1 MNSSHTRAPDTVP
14 LARPGAGDDHDT
26 AVYCQDLIDVMLRR
40 QDELIGAL
48 TEIATHDSASDEL
61 HRSIQALAGTRWELA
76 RNRPETLGLLGVF
89 LPSNNILY
97 SYTLM
102 CLIPALYCRRIE
114 FRPSSRVKGVIETVH
129 EILAPVVRRHGR
141 GRLALTR
148 ESQRDFVRSCGE
160 ADGVIF
166 TGRYENGLE
175 IASRLSSRTKLLLFG
190 SGPNPFVVGP
200 EASIGTTVHD
210 LLRSRLY
217 NSGQDCLCPDAVF
230 VHRDRLS
237 EVVTHLGERLA
248 ELPIADRRAPDT
260 RIAPLVYDDAVQDAA
275 AFLDRHHDQV
285 RFGGKVDVAA
295 RTVAPSILVA
305 DLHPGLRPPE
315 FFSPVF
321 LVCAYDDAA
330 QITRWATTPE
340 ELARGMF
347 MSVYGEP
354 ELRSAMIGT
363 SIAHRD
369 CTTFD
374 IEDGNRPFGGYGA
387 LASSVHEHGLLTARP
402 LLVSAEFGAGRAR
415 RALAAA
421 GTTSASEP
429 E

>member
-1 MNSSHTRAPDTVP
+1 
-14 LARPGAGDDHDT
+14 
-26 AVYCQDLIDVMLRR
+26 MLRR

-48 TEIATHDSASDEL
+48 TDIATHDSASDEL
-61 HRSIQALAGTRWELA
+61 HRSIQALAGARWELA
-76 RNRPETLGLLGVF
+76 RNRPETLDLLGVF

-114 FRPSSRVKGVIETVH
+114 IRPSSRVKGVIETVH
-129 EILAPVVRRHGR
+129 EILAPVVRERGR
-141 GRLALTR
+141 GQLALTR
-148 ESQRDFVRSCGE
+148 ASQRDFVRSCGE

-175 IASRLSSRTKLLLFG
+175 IASRVSSRTRLLLFG

-200 EASIGTTVHD
+200 EASADAAVHD

-217 NSGQDCLCPDAVF
+217 NSGQDCLCPDAMF

-248 ELPIADRRAPDT
+248 EIPIADRRDPEARVT
-260 RIAPLVYDDAVQDAA
+260 PLVYDDAVQGAA
-275 AFLDRHHDQV
+275 AFLDRHRDLV
-285 RFGGKVDVAA
+285 RFGGTVDVAA
-295 RTVAPSILVA
+295 RTVAPSIVVA

-330 QITRWATTPE
+330 QITQWATAPE
-340 ELARGMF
+340 ELARGMY

-354 ELRSAMIGT
+354 ELQSPVIGT
-363 SIAHRD
+363 SIVCRD

-387 LASSVHEHGLLTARP
+387 HASSVHEHGRLAARP
-402 LLVSAEFGAGRAR
+402 LLVSAEFGTGRPG
-415 RALAAA
+415 RALATA
-421 GTTSASEP
+421 GTTAARESA
-429 E
+429 